1 MIKGMGV
8 KHVIVRV
15 SMTSAGSLVSVFSCL
30 CACVC
35 VRLMCCLTLKH
46 NLHSVTFPHIKHI
59 GNIYLCSRNVPLI
72 TTIRFTI
79 DADKPQGTLN
89 PHLQETL
96 HYLPKLLMFNTVSLA

>member
-46 NLHSVTFPHIKHI
+46 FKPALSDFSTHKAHRKH
-59 GNIYLCSRNVPLI
+59 L
-72 TTIRFTI
+72 
-79 DADKPQGTLN
+79 
-89 PHLQETL
+89 
-96 HYLPKLLMFNTVSLA
+96 SL